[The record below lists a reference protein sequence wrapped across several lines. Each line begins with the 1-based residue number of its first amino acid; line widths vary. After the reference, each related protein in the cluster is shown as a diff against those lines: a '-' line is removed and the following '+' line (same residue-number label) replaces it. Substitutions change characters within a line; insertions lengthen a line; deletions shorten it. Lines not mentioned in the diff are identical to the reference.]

1 MKNKKVTYLLIV
13 VALSIWAYIIYSFI
27 EFKNVELKAKNSGFA
42 TINNNETNKNK
53 LDSFVLLLNYDNP
66 FLTEN
71 YTQVKKENIVISK
84 SQSMNKSKI
93 NTSLSPANSLWP
105 QVVFNGTISSNKE
118 NKLLCLINIQG
129 TDYIVPVG
137 GKAGEIDIINL
148 KKDLITVSFNGEEKT
163 ISRIK

>member
-27 EFKNVELKAKNSGFA
+27 EFKNVELKANNSGFA
-42 TINNNETNKNK
+42 TINNNETYKNK

-93 NTSLSPANSLWP
+93 NTSLSPANSIWP